1 MLKTVKRKIKE
12 GVLSIPPLMNMLES
26 VARTGVGSNLCLKR
40 GFLPLPISFYS
51 PVPDIDDL
59 IRRDVWGKKTE
70 MAGIDFRVGEQLR
83 LLKNLGETFGKEC
96 DWPAERSR
104 DDRQFFV
111 NNSSFSYGCAAS
123 THSFIRNFRPKRVIE
138 IGSGMSSLIISEAVM
153 RNRAETGFPA
163 EYVIVDPYPGEVVR
177 NGLNG
182 LDRLVESRV
191 ELLPPSFFSG
201 LEEGDILFIDS
212 SHTVKIGSD
221 CNYLYLEIVPSV
233 PPGVILHVH
242 DIGLPY
248 EYPRAYATSETFR
261 QFWTEQYILQ
271 AFLSHNAQYEIL
283 LAMNYLMTEHPGLFE
298 SSFPHYDKERH
309 QYTSSSFWI
318 RRKP

>member
-12 GVLSIPPLMNMLES
+12 GILSIPPVMNALES
-26 VARTGVGSNLCLKR
+26 VARTGVGSDLCLKR
-40 GFLPLPISFYS
+40 GFLPMPVGFYS
-51 PVPDIDDL
+51 PVPDIEDL
-59 IRRDVWGKKTE
+59 VRRNVWGNISE
-70 MAGIDFRVGEQLR
+70 MPGIDFRVGEQLS
-83 LLKNLGETFGKEC
+83 LLKLLGGTFGEEC
-96 DWPAERSR
+96 DWPADRTR
-104 DDRQFFV
+104 DDRQFYA

-123 THSFIRNFRPKRVIE
+123 THSFIRKFRPKRIIE
-138 IGSGMSSLIISEAVM
+138 IGSGMSSLIISGAVT
-153 RNRAETGFPA
+153 RNRTETGVPA
-163 EYVIVDPYPGEVVR
+163 EYAIVDPYPGKTIR
-177 NGLNG
+177 NGLPG
-182 LDRLVESRV
+182 LDRLVENRV
-191 ELLPPSFFSG
+191 ELLPPSFFRD

-233 PPGVILHVH
+233 RPGVILHVH

-248 EYPRAYATSETFR
+248 EYPRAYATSQTFR

-283 LAMNYLMTEHPGLFE
+283 LAMNYLMTDHPGVFE
-298 SSFPHYDKERH
+298 TSFPRYDKERH
-309 QYTSSSFWI
+309 RYTSSSFWM